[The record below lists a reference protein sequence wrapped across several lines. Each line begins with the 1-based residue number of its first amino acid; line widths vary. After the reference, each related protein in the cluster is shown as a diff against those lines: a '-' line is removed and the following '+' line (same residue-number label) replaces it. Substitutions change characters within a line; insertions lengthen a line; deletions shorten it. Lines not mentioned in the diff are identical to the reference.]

1 MGLPNLNMKE
11 KMKRM
16 LVLVVKRP
24 HRTINGVSNVCL
36 FSKLD
41 VLCDNIGRGM
51 LWTLL
56 YQV

>member
-24 HRTINGVSNVCL
+24 HRTNGVSNVCL

-51 LWTLL
+51 LWILL

>member
-1 MGLPNLNMKE
+1 
-11 KMKRM
+11 M